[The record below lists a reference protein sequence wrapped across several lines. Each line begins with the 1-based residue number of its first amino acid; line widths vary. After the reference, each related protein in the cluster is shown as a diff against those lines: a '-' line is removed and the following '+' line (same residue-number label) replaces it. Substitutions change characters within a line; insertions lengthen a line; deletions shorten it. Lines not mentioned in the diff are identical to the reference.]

1 MLNMSRPLV
10 FAWLVPLVMLA
21 GCFASKTQLIEADD
35 AVLPADGSMVVC
47 LEEEDPCL
55 MLVRHDNGYLVEAPG
70 EGEEDLAVRFAPL
83 VQAGGRQ
90 VYIAE
95 AEIREEDG
103 PVYSYGLAR
112 RFLEPDARGATLQV
126 AGLDCEE
133 LDEATLN
140 QFEAGG
146 GIIEGGKVM
155 NCQPTSLDQLKTV
168 LLAVHRDGLGTD
180 EWWAE
185 HGEDF

>member
-1 MLNMSRPLV
+1 
-10 FAWLVPLVMLA
+10 
-21 GCFASKTQLIEADD
+21 
-35 AVLPADGSMVVC
+35 MVVC
-47 LEEEDPCL
+47 LEKNDPCL
-55 MLVRHDNGYLVEAPG
+55 TLERHDDGYLVEAPG
-70 EGEEDLAVRFAPL
+70 ENEEDLAVRFAPL

-95 AEIREEDG
+95 AEIQEEEG

-133 LDEATLN
+133 LDQATLDR
-140 QFEAGG
+140 FEADG

-155 NCQPTSLDQLKTV
+155 NCQPASLDQLKSV
-168 LLAVHRDGLGTD
+168 LLAAHRDGLATD
-180 EWWAE
+180 DWWAE